1 MRSCSLRSYEMWI
14 KKKQKEAEQKLGI
27 KELEDN

>member
-14 KKKQKEAEQKLGI
+14 KKKKKEAEQKLGI